1 MNRQQNISPR
11 IRRQLQKTQLLE
23 FVGVLYRLDS
33 FLRPSKTGFKHVST
47 FHNADISLGRITEWK
62 TNQCIAVGWCS
73 VHTHTHGAIMPRVSL
88 FHSGCWHNSYFP
100 GEYYLNF
107 WKPLG
112 IGGSKGRNYGLKFS
126 TRVQYTFCAPNMC
139 RSNDQFEKQL
149 VDQKKIN
156 HWRNKLSN
164 WFFVATVLQYGL
176 CIYTMI
182 WKPSGIVVFKL
193 SDCQAALCIECQY
206 LRRNGAKNGFKFQPN
221 LCKHSLIA
229 ALNSHLVFM
238 FFNDQKIQKEDLR
251 RNLGLGQEFL
261 LR

>member
-33 FLRPSKTGFKHVST
+33 FLRPSKTGFMANMFQHFMMRAFPWAGSQSEKQ
-47 FHNADISLGRITEWK
+47 ISALLLVDVR
-62 TNQCIAVGWCS
+62 C
-73 VHTHTHGAIMPRVSL
+73 THTHGAIMPRVSL

-107 WKPLG
+107 WQPLG

-139 RSNDQFEKQL
+139 RSNDQFWKTARWSE
-149 VDQKKIN
+149 KIN
-156 HWRNKLSN
+156 HWRNKVSN

-251 RNLGLGQEFL
+251 RNLGLG
-261 LR
+261 